1 MLNSGNFIV
10 DSQRELEVNSVEVAE
25 FAEDGK
31 IQTRN
36 LAEKYISDLMQI
48 QVEKERFKNL
58 VSSNSDILIGEGS
71 DASPLKLSN
80 AGINLNL

>member
-10 DSQRELEVNSVEVAE
+10 DSQPEIEVNSVEVAE

-48 QVEKERFKNL
+48 QFEKDRF
-58 VSSNSDILIGEGS
+58 
-71 DASPLKLSN
+71 
-80 AGINLNL
+80 